1 MAEEKSTGEQQPEAS
16 QAMGQTPPGAQ
27 QKNGVVFATKR
38 IYIKDLSFE
47 SPLGYA
53 AFAATEQMNPKV
65 NQDLNTQVDRV
76 GEDLYEVV
84 LKLTV
89 TLKLTEEKT
98 AFLAEVHQAGVFEV
112 KGVPPQ
118 HLQPL
123 LTATCPQVL
132 FPYVR
137 ETIDTLAVKGGF
149 SPLYLPHINFDA
161 LYAQAV
167 AEARSRQQNQ
177 QKESNNAG

>member
-1 MAEEKSTGEQQPEAS
+1 MAEDKSTEEQQPAAQ
-16 QAMGQTPPGAQ
+16 QAEDAQ
-27 QKNGVVFATKR
+27 QKNGAVFATKR

-47 SPLGYA
+47 SPLGFA
-53 AFAATEQMNPKV
+53 AFAAGNANPNPKV
-65 NQDLNTQVDRV
+65 SQDINTQVDKV
-76 GEDLYEVV
+76 GEDLFEVV

-98 AFLAEVHQAGVFEV
+98 AFLAEVHQAGVFEI

-123 LTATCPQVL
+123 LTATCPQIL

-137 ETIDTLAVKGGF
+137 ETIDSLAVKGGF
-149 SPLYLPHINFDA
+149 SPLYLPHINFDS

-167 AEARSRQQNQ
+167 AEARSRS
-177 QKESNNAG
+177 QKEGSTGG